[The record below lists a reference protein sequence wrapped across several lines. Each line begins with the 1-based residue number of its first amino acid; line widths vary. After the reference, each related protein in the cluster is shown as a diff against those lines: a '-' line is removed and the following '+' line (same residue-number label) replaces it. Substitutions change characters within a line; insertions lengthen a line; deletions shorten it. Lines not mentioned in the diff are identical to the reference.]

1 MASLAHTAPWHY
13 RSLARASLLT
23 HSLCASLLRPITG
36 FQWLEDDVVLVSL
49 ANGYVTSVDFG
60 AMVRMRRQ
68 HGLPEAVKATGT
80 TKVFNEYL
88 TCLTYSPKSK
98 RIACAPTNPTPT
110 PHPMPLTRNLAQ
122 GVAPRRTPY
131 LTLPHLAFVNLY
143 LTCPSRSRAWR
154 HGSHHARTPFATAR
168 VPSSHRRPRP
178 HCVGPACRC
187 VGDKGVKV
195 ITRDGADL
203 EVLVDHTLE
212 YAPLSTS
219 LGDTWH
225 ALLTPVALVPRGRY
239 ELSIGN
245 CIDSC
250 RWDSDGSHLV
260 ITATNGYLWCFEFQT
275 K

>member
-1 MASLAHTAPWHY
+1 MGQCSSVRGLRAHVVPALA
-13 RSLARASLLT
+13 T
-23 HSLCASLLRPITG
+23 HCVCSFI
-36 FQWLEDDVVLVSL
+36 
-49 ANGYVTSVDFG
+49 
-60 AMVRMRRQ
+60 
-68 HGLPEAVKATGT
+68 
-80 TKVFNEYL
+80 
-88 TCLTYSPKSK
+88 SPSF
-98 RIACAPTNPTPT
+98 TPA
-110 PHPMPLTRNLAQ
+110 HPCHWP
-122 GVAPRRTPY
+122 
-131 LTLPHLAFVNLY
+131 
-143 LTCPSRSRAWR
+143 
-154 HGSHHARTPFATAR
+154 TAR